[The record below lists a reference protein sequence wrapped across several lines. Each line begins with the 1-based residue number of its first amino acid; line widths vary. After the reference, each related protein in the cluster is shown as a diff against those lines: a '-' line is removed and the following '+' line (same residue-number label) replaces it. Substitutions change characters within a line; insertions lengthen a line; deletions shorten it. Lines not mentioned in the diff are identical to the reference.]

1 MLISYTHQFIFVHV
15 DRTAGTSIQ
24 DALAPD
30 RQRTNHEVWRRRLI
44 WLGGANAVGGLYRS
58 IRFRE
63 HVTAAT
69 VKRCLPADVYAGM
82 LKFAFVR
89 NPWDRLVSRYSYLLG
104 KQEHP
109 RHRLVSQ
116 MARFE
121 DYLRWEIRRG
131 KMHQHSYVTDASGHL
146 IVDYIGRFEHLQ
158 ADVAEVCRQL
168 GLSVQLPHTNVSSHQ
183 DYRNYYT
190 QQTQGWVARE
200 FQRDIELFGYS
211 FDGACAA
218 TPLIGSREDRVCA
231 NRSRGQERA
240 VCTGGA
246 G

>member
-1 MLISYTHQFIFVHV
+1 MLISYAHQFIFVHI

-30 RQRTNHEVWRRRLI
+30 RQRASDEAWRRRLI

-58 IRFRE
+58 IQFRE

-69 VKRCLPADVYAGM
+69 VKRCLPPNVYAGM

-89 NPWDRLVSRYSYLLG
+89 NPWDRLVSRYSYLLR

-116 MARFE
+116 MATFE

-131 KMHQHSYVTDASGHL
+131 KMHQHSYVTDASGRL

-158 ADVAEVCRQL
+158 TDVAEVCRQL
-168 GLSVQLPHTNVSSHQ
+168 GLPVQLPHTNVSSHQ
-183 DYRNYYT
+183 DYRSYYSR
-190 QQTQGWVARE
+190 QTRDWVARE
-200 FQRDIELFGYS
+200 FQRDVELFGYT
-211 FDGACAA
+211 FDGACGA
-218 TPLIGSREDRVCA
+218 TPLIVSREDRDWG
-231 NRSRGQERA
+231 NRPRGLGQA
-240 VCTGGA
+240 A
-246 G
+246 